1 MNTTNTDAMFHG
13 LLEEISAALSDAI
26 QLMETGSKESTS
38 TLLQIDKTLA
48 QAVGA
53 FKSDNTALVTALTN
67 GLKNLKIE
75 VAAPSMPQPVV
86 NVTVQPAQVIMPKTT
101 QAKGWQIKFEVNG
114 SGIPTGAKMMR
125 ID

>member
-1 MNTTNTDAMFHG
+1 MTDVNFQALM
-13 LLEEISAALSDAI
+13 EELSAALSDAI
-26 QLMETGSKESTS
+26 QLMETGSKDSTA
-38 TLLQIDKTLA
+38 TLRQIDKTLA

-75 VAAPSMPQPVV
+75 LAAPSVPQPVV
-86 NVTVQPAQVIMPKTT
+86 NVTVQPAQVVMPKTT

-114 SGIPTGAKMMR
+114 SGIPIGAKMMR